1 MDELVNSESGLGDS
15 GLFEHAPGGRYLHL
29 LRELLLTYRQLLRQL
44 AVETGLSGTQFELL
58 RALALVG
65 GSSTGSA
72 LARELGV
79 DPAAVSRLIAEVEDL
94 GLVSRA
100 RDDRDGRRRLVALT
114 EDGRRR
120 MVALHAELH
129 RRESALAGVI
139 DPQSLETA
147 VRVLRALRDAVG
159 PTPAQFAQASTRK
172 GTS

>member
-1 MDELVNSESGLGDS
+1 MDKLVNSESKLVDS
-15 GLFEHAPGGRYLHL
+15 GLFEHAPGSRYLHL

-44 AVETGLSGTQFELL
+44 AVETGLSGAQAELL
-58 RALALVG
+58 RELALRG

-79 DPAAVSRLIAEVEDL
+79 DPAAVSRVIAGVEDL
-94 GLVSRA
+94 GLVSRV

-120 MVALHAELH
+120 MVALHEELH
-129 RRESALAGVI
+129 KRESALAGAI

-147 VRVLRALRDAVG
+147 VRVLRALRDAAG
-159 PTPAQFAQASTRK
+159 PTAPLAEASTRK
-172 GTS
+172 GTL

>member
-1 MDELVNSESGLGDS
+1 MDELANSESRLVDS
-15 GLFEHAPGGRYLHL
+15 GLFEHTPGGRYLHL

-44 AVETGLSGTQFELL
+44 AVETGLSGAQFELM
-58 RALALVG
+58 RELALMG

-79 DPAAVSRLIAEVEDL
+79 DPAAVSRLIAAVEDL
-94 GLVSRA
+94 GLVSRV

-129 RRESALAGVI
+129 TRESALDTVI
-139 DPQSLETA
+139 DPQSLETT
-147 VRVLRALRDAVG
+147 VRVLRTLRDPVG
-159 PTPAQFAQASTRK
+159 PTSRVIR
-172 GTS
+172 